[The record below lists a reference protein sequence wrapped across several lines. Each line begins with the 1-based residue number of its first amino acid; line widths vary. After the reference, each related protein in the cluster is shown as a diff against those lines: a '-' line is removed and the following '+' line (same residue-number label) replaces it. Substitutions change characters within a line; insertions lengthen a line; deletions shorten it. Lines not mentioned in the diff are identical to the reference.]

1 MVLVVGLAT
10 IVAKVEMLSIT
21 DVAAMRYFAI
31 RPLEIPSCFAV
42 FRWWQTGPIGPFLMV
57 SNRCADV
64 MNLGHTSLQNPI
76 TSADP
81 LSWGRGS
88 VTWLAWSQKSNVP
101 RAVRRNDDSKQMKGR
116 YGGGRPLLPWHR
128 DAVRSKHSGQAV
140 VSFKWN
146 YLLPFTS

>member
-57 SNRCADV
+57 RNRCADA
-64 MNLGHTSLQNPI
+64 MNLGRASLQNPI

-81 LSWGRGS
+81 LPWGRGS
-88 VTWLAWSQKSNVP
+88 VTWLAWSQKSNSLRTVSG
-101 RAVRRNDDSKQMKGR
+101 NEGTSI
-116 YGGGRPLLPWHR
+116 WH
-128 DAVRSKHSGQAV
+128 
-140 VSFKWN
+140 
-146 YLLPFTS
+146 